1 MSSVEVLAMKTVEFQ
16 RSLRTFLDRR
26 PFKPFLIEL
35 DDGET
40 FVVGQPTAVNYREGE
55 TALYFHTDG
64 NMDFVNSEA
73 VRRIVEL
80 VPASAG

>member
-1 MSSVEVLAMKTVEFQ
+1 MKTLDFQ
-16 RSLRTFLDRR
+16 KDLRAFLDRK

-40 FVVGQPTAVNYREGE
+40 FVVGQPAAVNYREGE
-55 TALYFHTDG
+55 TALYYHADG
-64 NMDFVNSEA
+64 NINFVNSEA